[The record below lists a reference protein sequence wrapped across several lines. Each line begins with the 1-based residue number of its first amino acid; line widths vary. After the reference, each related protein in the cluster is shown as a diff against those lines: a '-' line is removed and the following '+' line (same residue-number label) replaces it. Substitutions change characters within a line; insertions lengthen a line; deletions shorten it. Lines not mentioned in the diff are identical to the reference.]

1 MHGGRGQQGL
11 PIQGRMSSEEI
22 LEWALDPESKL
33 GQIWDFLW
41 NFPTP
46 SSLLSFLHIQSLL
59 MTFISSPSDLLPH
72 LIFSQL

>member
-1 MHGGRGQQGL
+1 
-11 PIQGRMSSEEI
+11 MSSKEI

-59 MTFISSPSDLLPH
+59 MTFISSPSDILP
-72 LIFSQL
+72 LKLFSALTSK